1 MYYTHTKEKKMTITT
16 TTNEPTKLRK
26 LLDEL
31 ETPAERS
38 VRIKNL
44 TGIKTTK
51 PYKLPREVRALT
63 QIKLRIDA
71 VIERILN
78 QMPPQQ

>member
-1 MYYTHTKEKKMTITT
+1 MITST
-16 TTNEPTKLRK
+16 VKPTELRK

-38 VRIKNL
+38 ARIKNL
-44 TGIKTTK
+44 TGMKTTK
-51 PYKLPREVRALT
+51 PYRLPREVRALT

-78 QMPPQQ
+78 QMPPQ